1 MPEPSSQLDQRPWW
15 RRELLRYVEL
25 FALCALA
32 VAQPLLEIYGK
43 AGNVF
48 VNSELNGMGVVA
60 FALVLVFVPPTLL
73 WLATVPIGLISPRV
87 ERIVH
92 RVVLALLVVL
102 FVTQLVNT
110 KSVPAVAWSVGAAAG
125 ALFCFA
131 VFRFSAVQTWVRY
144 LAIAPPLFLA
154 LFVFASDATPV
165 IFQGTGGQKVDVTI
179 ERPAPVVFVL
189 FDELPLVSLLDG
201 NGQID
206 AVMFPNFAELAK
218 ESTWFRNTVTVATY
232 TTQAVPS
239 MLSGIVQTSG
249 SPPIYANYPQNLFTM
264 VGGKMQMNVVENV
277 THLCPDDLCTRFGA
291 KGSDFGGILSHAAEN
306 WVERFEQRPERRDQQ
321 IQLDEFEVDHN
332 PARFDAFLT
341 GMFNAHPET
350 LHFIHS
356 LVPHFPWQF
365 FPSGYTYAY
374 PHPTGAFGVFW
385 PDESTIRLG
394 RIRHLLQV
402 QYADRQLG
410 RIITQLKSQ
419 GIWDKAIV
427 VVTADHGFGFQPGHS
442 MRGVANENLHETL
455 WIPLF
460 MKGPGM
466 VPGQVSE
473 QFVTSLDVLP
483 TIAAMLGARVPWE
496 FSGRSIFEGP
506 SADPTVLRIAK
517 NPLNELKPNDDG
529 FVVVDATQYYPKVLS
544 YPAAGQGTD
553 ELRVFRNGPYA
564 NLVGTPAPTTP
575 PAPTREWVDVSP
587 PAQQRIAENNG
598 TLPAF
603 IHGFTHPVDA
613 TIAISLNGTIV
624 GVPSVAPTGE
634 FYWLLPDSKFVAGVN
649 EIAYWLVTGPESNP
663 TLKRLSVRE
672 LAK

>member
-1 MPEPSSQLDQRPWW
+1 MRYL
-15 RRELLRYVEL
+15 ELL
-25 FALCALA
+25 ALCSLA

-48 VNSELNGMGVVA
+48 VNSELDGTGVVA
-60 FALVLVFVPPTLL
+60 FAFVLVFAPPTLL
-73 WLATVPIGLISPRV
+73 WLVTTPLRLLSPGT
-87 ERIVH
+87 ERFVH

-110 KSVPAVAWSVGAAAG
+110 KSVPAVSWPVGLAAG
-125 ALFCFA
+125 VVFLYA
-131 VFRFSAVQTWVRY
+131 VFRFTAVQTWVRY
-144 LAIAPPLFLA
+144 LAIATPMFLVLFL
-154 LFVFASDATPV
+154 FMSDVTPI
-165 IFQGTGGQKVDVTI
+165 IFQGTGAAKLDVTI
-179 ERPAPVVFVL
+179 ESPAPVVFVI

-206 AVMFPNFAELAK
+206 SVMFPNFAELAK
-218 ESTWFRNTVTVATY
+218 ETTWFRNTVTVATY

-239 MLSGIVQTSG
+239 LLSGTVQTSG
-249 SPPIYANYPQNLFTM
+249 APPIYANYPQNLFTM
-264 VGGKMQMNVVENV
+264 LGGKMQMNVVENI

-291 KGSDFGGILSHAAEN
+291 KGSDFSGMVSDAAGN
-306 WVERFEQRPERRDQQ
+306 WVERFEQRPERRDEQV
-321 IQLDEFEVDHN
+321 QLDEFQVDHN
-332 PARFDAFLT
+332 PARFDAYLT
-341 GMFNAHPET
+341 GMFGAPPNT
-350 LHFIHS
+350 LHFLHS

-365 FPSGYTYAY
+365 FPSGYTYSY

-385 PDESTIRLG
+385 PDENAIRLG

-410 RIITQLKSQ
+410 RIMTQLKNQ

-427 VVTADHGFGFQPGHS
+427 VVTSDHGFGFQPAHS

-460 MKGPGM
+460 IKGPGL
-466 VPGQVSE
+466 VPGQMSE
-473 QFVTSLDVLP
+473 QFVTSLDVVP
-483 TIAAMLGARVPWE
+483 TIADMLDARVPWE
-496 FSGRSIFEGP
+496 FNGRSILEGP
-506 SADPTVLRIAK
+506 STDPRAMPIAK
-517 NPLNELKPNDDG
+517 NPLNELKANDDG
-529 FVVVDATQYYPKVLS
+529 FVVVDATEYYPKVVS

-553 ELRVFRNGPYA
+553 DLRVFRNGRYA
-564 NLVGTPAPTTP
+564 SLVGTPAPTVP

-587 PAQQRIAENNG
+587 PAQQRVAESNG
-598 TLPAF
+598 TFPAF
-603 IHGFTHPVDA
+603 IHGFTPPVDA
-613 TIAISLNGTIV
+613 TLANSLNRNFV

-634 FYWLLPDSKFVAGVN
+634 FYWLLPDSKFVSGVN

-663 TLKRLSVRE
+663 SLKRLSVRE